1 MGQSS
6 PLCSH
11 HHRATVNIKAVNP
24 SSNVLSSLEG
34 MNPFLAFSLGL
45 HMNFVG
51 ARVGMAIDDIGVWG
65 VVKGALGFRVVV

>member
-1 MGQSS
+1 M
-6 PLCSH
+6 
-11 HHRATVNIKAVNP
+11 
-24 SSNVLSSLEG
+24 LSSLEG